1 MFKTIRDALTNLFNK
16 KEEGRIIRKWTKEQ
30 ESQLVGMLKAKMTKE
45 RICSITGRSEN
56 SINSKLIQMYGS
68 SNVKVLDRTM
78 SKKAR
83 GRKAKVSV

>member
-1 MFKTIRDALTNLFNK
+1 
-16 KEEGRIIRKWTKEQ
+16 
-30 ESQLVGMLKAKMTKE
+30 MLKAKMTKE